1 MGLDF
6 DVFEFCK
13 KLRQNR
19 PPPYQCPLEKCDK
32 VYKSLCGLQY
42 HLVNYDHDNPTPV
55 TPAVANHRKK
65 GRVRAAVPTGDIALQ
80 SPPKEALTFA
90 EAQKVVQFEIDGKI
104 SRIPIDQPLPVMSLV
119 EWEKKNSELEKPL
132 PIVEPPSEPHVKLP
146 EASFKVIIILY
157 FFFIRYQLKVYISEY
172 IYFYIL
178 FLFNDY
184 LVATLLDIIPKQQL
198 LSPELL

>member
-42 HLVNYDHDNPTPV
+42 HLVHYDHDNPTPT
-55 TPAVANHRKK
+55 TPAVASQRKK
-65 GRVRAAVPTGDIALQ
+65 GRGRAAVPTGDIALQ

-104 SRIPIDQPLPVMSLV
+104 SRIPIDQPLPIMSLDD
-119 EWEKKNSELEKPL
+119 WEKKNSELEKPL
-132 PIVEPPSEPHVKLP
+132 PIVEPPVEPHVKLP
-146 EASFKVIIILY
+146 EASFKVWCIDCCNKIQHCFCIQPCITKENVNYACIFIGKIL
-157 FFFIRYQLKVYISEY
+157 V
-172 IYFYIL
+172 
-178 FLFNDY
+178 
-184 LVATLLDIIPKQQL
+184 
-198 LSPELL
+198 

>member
-6 DVFEFCK
+6 DVLEFCK

-42 HLVNYDHDNPTPV
+42 HLVHYDHDNPTPA
-55 TPAVANHRKK
+55 TPAVANNRKK
-65 GRVRAAVPTGDIALQ
+65 GGRSRAPVPTGDIALQ

-104 SRIPIDQPLPVMSLV
+104 SRIPIDQPLPIMSLE
-119 EWEKKNSELEKPL
+119 EWEKKNAELEKPL
-132 PIVEPPSEPHVKLP
+132 PFVEPPPEPHVKLP
-146 EASFKVIIILY
+146 EASFKVCLKSLFRYKYYCIRILIK
-157 FFFIRYQLKVYISEY
+157 FE
-172 IYFYIL
+172 IL
-178 FLFNDY
+178 L
-184 LVATLLDIIPKQQL
+184 AQT
-198 LSPELL
+198 

>member
-1 MGLDF
+1 MLRLSNLDFTKQCSTYESVGTQKTCIMGLDF

-42 HLVNYDHDNPTPV
+42 HLVNYDHDNPTPA
-55 TPAVANHRKK
+55 TPAVASHRKK
-65 GRVRAAVPTGDIALQ
+65 GRFRAAVPTGDIALQ

-104 SRIPIDQPLPVMSLV
+104 SRIPIDQQLQIMSLV
-119 EWEKKNSELEKPL
+119 DWEKKNAELEKPL
-132 PIVEPPSEPHVKLP
+132 LFVEPPAEPHVKLP
-146 EASFKVIIILY
+146 EASFTVPMLLILCN
-157 FFFIRYQLKVYISEY
+157 L
-172 IYFYIL
+172 
-178 FLFNDY
+178 
-184 LVATLLDIIPKQQL
+184 
-198 LSPELL
+198 

>member
-6 DVFEFCK
+6 DVLEFCK

-19 PPPYQCPLEKCDK
+19 PPPYKCPLEKCDK

-55 TPAVANHRKK
+55 TPAVVSNRKK
-65 GRVRAAVPTGDIALQ
+65 GWRTRAPVSTGDIALQ

-104 SRIPIDQPLPVMSLV
+104 SRIPIDQPLAVMSL
-119 EWEKKNSELEKPL
+119 EDWEKKNGELEKPI
-132 PIVEPPSEPHVKLP
+132 PFVEPTPEPHIKLP
-146 EASFKVIIILY
+146 EASFKVNI
-157 FFFIRYQLKVYISEY
+157 F
-172 IYFYIL
+172 
-178 FLFNDY
+178 
-184 LVATLLDIIPKQQL
+184 
-198 LSPELL
+198 

>member
-6 DVFEFCK
+6 DVLEFCK

-42 HLVNYDHDNPTPV
+42 HLVNYDHDNPTPA
-55 TPAVANHRKK
+55 TPTVVRNICRKK
-65 GRVRAAVPTGDIALQ
+65 GRSRAAVPTGDIALQ

-104 SRIPIDQPLPVMSLV
+104 SRIPIDQPLPIISLE
-119 EWEKKNSELEKPL
+119 EWEKKNAELEKPL
-132 PIVEPPSEPHVKLP
+132 PVVEPPPEPQVKLP
-146 EASFKVIIILY
+146 EASFRVRLNFII
-157 FFFIRYQLKVYISEY
+157 
-172 IYFYIL
+172 
-178 FLFNDY
+178 
-184 LVATLLDIIPKQQL
+184 LLDI
-198 LSPELL
+198 

>member
-6 DVFEFCK
+6 DVLEFCK

-55 TPAVANHRKK
+55 TPAVVSRKK
-65 GRVRAAVPTGDIALQ
+65 GWRTRAPVPTGDIALQ

-104 SRIPIDQPLPVMSLV
+104 SRIPIDQPLQVTFFHGLSVAVTKLLLRNNKMVAWSSSV
-119 EWEKKNSELEKPL
+119 ESM
-132 PIVEPPSEPHVKLP
+132 VTFV
-146 EASFKVIIILY
+146 
-157 FFFIRYQLKVYISEY
+157 
-172 IYFYIL
+172 
-178 FLFNDY
+178 
-184 LVATLLDIIPKQQL
+184 
-198 LSPELL
+198 

>member
-6 DVFEFCK
+6 DVLEFCK

-42 HLVNYDHDNPTPV
+42 HLVNYDHDNPTPA
-55 TPAVANHRKK
+55 TPSVVNRKK
-65 GRVRAAVPTGDIALQ
+65 GWRTRAPVPTGDIALQ

-104 SRIPIDQPLPVMSLV
+104 SRISIDQPLPIMSL
-119 EWEKKNSELEKPL
+119 EDWEKKNAELEKPVNF
-132 PIVEPPSEPHVKLP
+132 VEPPPEPHVKLP
-146 EASFKVIIILY
+146 EASFKV
-157 FFFIRYQLKVYISEY
+157 RHVY
-172 IYFYIL
+172 
-178 FLFNDY
+178 
-184 LVATLLDIIPKQQL
+184 VLLDYDRYLKYINEI
-198 LSPELL
+198 SICY

>member
-6 DVFEFCK
+6 DVLEFCK

-42 HLVNYDHDNPTPV
+42 HLVNYDHDNPTAT
-55 TPAVANHRKK
+55 TPAVVRKK
-65 GRVRAAVPTGDIALQ
+65 GWRHRAPVPTGDIALQ

-104 SRIPIDQPLPVMSLV
+104 SRIPIDQPLPVMSLE
-119 EWEKKNSELEKPL
+119 EWEKKNAELEKPL
-132 PIVEPPSEPHVKLP
+132 TFVEPPAEPHVKLP
-146 EASFKVIIILY
+146 EASFKV
-157 FFFIRYQLKVYISEY
+157 
-172 IYFYIL
+172 
-178 FLFNDY
+178 N
-184 LVATLLDIIPKQQL
+184 
-198 LSPELL
+198 

>member
-6 DVFEFCK
+6 DVLEFCK

-55 TPAVANHRKK
+55 TPAVAHTRKK
-65 GRVRAAVPTGDIALQ
+65 SGRSRAPVPTGDIALQ

-90 EAQKVVQFEIDGKI
+90 EAQKAVQFEIDGKI
-104 SRIPIDQPLPVMSLV
+104 SRIPIDQPLTVISLE
-119 EWEKKNSELEKPL
+119 EWEKKNSELDKPIPFIE
-132 PIVEPPSEPHVKLP
+132 PIPEPQVKLP
-146 EASFKVIIILY
+146 EASFKV
-157 FFFIRYQLKVYISEY
+157 FF
-172 IYFYIL
+172 
-178 FLFNDY
+178 
-184 LVATLLDIIPKQQL
+184 LVFVN
-198 LSPELL
+198 ELLISLKLNCIKEFLKLIKCFQYMISPQW